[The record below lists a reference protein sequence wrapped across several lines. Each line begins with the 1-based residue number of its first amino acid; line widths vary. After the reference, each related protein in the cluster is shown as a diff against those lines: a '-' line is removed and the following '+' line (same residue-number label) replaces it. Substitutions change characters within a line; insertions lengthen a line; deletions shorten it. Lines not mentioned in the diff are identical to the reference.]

1 MHHSPLANIRIVL
14 VEPAGARNIGSI
26 ARVMKNMGLQH
37 LMVVNPQCDVFGEES
52 RRMAVHAADLLAGA
66 TIAPT
71 LPEGLAGCRRAIATT
86 CQPRSL
92 AITLESPPVALPWLL
107 EDGIAANS
115 VALIF
120 GPEDRGLDNG
130 ELSHAH
136 RFIAIPSSAVYPS
149 LNLAQAVG
157 ICCYELFR
165 LVQEAEGGWQKAEG
179 GRKESTSYGNLEE
192 SGKAGLPENFHGEGI
207 PAEIDRLEGFYQH
220 LERLLLEIGYLHEH
234 TAESRMQKFR
244 LLFNRAMPTDDEV
257 AMLRGILSQMK
268 WATQQKNKKESI
280 K

>member
-1 MHHSPLANIRIVL
+1 MPPSLLANIRIIL
-14 VEPAGARNIGSI
+14 VEPAGARNIGSV

-37 LMVVNPQCDVFGEES
+37 LMIVNPQCDPFGEEA
-52 RRMAVHAADLLAGA
+52 RRMAVHASDLLAGA

-71 LPEGLAGCRRAIATT
+71 LSDGLAGCRRAIATT

-92 AITLESPPVALPWLL
+92 AITLEPPPKALPWLL
-107 EDGIAANS
+107 ENTVEANTA
-115 VALIF
+115 ALIF

-130 ELSHAH
+130 ELSYAH
-136 RFIAIPSSAVYPS
+136 RFIAIPSSSIYPS

-165 LVQEAEGGWQKAEG
+165 LAQEEAEDRRQKAEG
-179 GRKESTSYGNLEE
+179 KDETQSSFDSAKPDEFLLTVNLQ
-192 SGKAGLPENFHGEGI
+192 PEGV
-207 PAEIDRLEGFYQH
+207 PAQLDRLEGFYEH
-220 LERLLLEIGYLHEH
+220 LEKLLLDIGYLHEH

-244 LLFNRAMPTDDEV
+244 LLFNRAMPTEDEV

-268 WATQQKNKKESI
+268 WASQQKNKTQQ
-280 K
+280 